1 MSLRAKLVLFI
12 VGTVALVQMAWGLSV
27 VRSDAHTMEQEALR
41 RGREI
46 LRALSVPSAFHL
58 ANRQVETLDALLAS
72 YDRSQGRDI
81 DFLWISVV
89 DTNGKIMAHTDPRE
103 FGKQSSDP
111 FSSRAIRSERPLEQI
126 RKADNG
132 RISRI
137 SMPVVSGLRWGTIQ
151 AELSLSRLD
160 ERIAQTQWV
169 VLVTSSVIAVCTA
182 VLLGALLRNLVFLP
196 LGALST
202 AAQRISQ
209 GELGARVTE
218 REVADEL
225 AVVGQSFNQ
234 MADRVQQHTVEL
246 EAQVASRT
254 RELRSTN
261 AALEQANE
269 DLGRAVDE
277 LERLA
282 STDGLTGVRNHRSF
296 QEAMHNEILRS
307 SRTKQPIT
315 TLMIDVDHFKAYND
329 THGHPAG
336 DRVLI
341 QVTRILQRNLRNTDL
356 IARYGGEEFSVI
368 LIDTP
373 VTAGMAV
380 AEKLRNAVH
389 KTAFPGARKSQ
400 PSGRIT
406 ISVGLA
412 SFPDHATTSAELI
425 GFADKALYA
434 AKHAGRDQ
442 VQAYC
447 AKKT

>member
-1 MSLRAKLVLFI
+1 
-12 VGTVALVQMAWGLSV
+12 
-27 VRSDAHTMEQEALR
+27 
-41 RGREI
+41 
-46 LRALSVPSAFHL
+46 
-58 ANRQVETLDALLAS
+58 
-72 YDRSQGRDI
+72 
-81 DFLWISVV
+81 
-89 DTNGKIMAHTDPRE
+89 
-103 FGKQSSDP
+103 
-111 FSSRAIRSERPLEQI
+111 
-126 RKADNG
+126 
-132 RISRI
+132 
-137 SMPVVSGLRWGTIQ
+137 
-151 AELSLSRLD
+151 
-160 ERIAQTQWV
+160 
-169 VLVTSSVIAVCTA
+169 
-182 VLLGALLRNLVFLP
+182 
-196 LGALST
+196 
-202 AAQRISQ
+202 
-209 GELGARVTE
+209 LGARVTE